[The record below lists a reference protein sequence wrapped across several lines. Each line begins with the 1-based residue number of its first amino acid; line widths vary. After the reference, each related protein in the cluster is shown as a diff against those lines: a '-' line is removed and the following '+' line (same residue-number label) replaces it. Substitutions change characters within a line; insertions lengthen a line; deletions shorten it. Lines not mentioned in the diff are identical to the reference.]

1 VSESRS
7 EARNVRTQPA
17 FVFHGTRTQLTTN
30 AAAAAAAAPAAT
42 ALDAVTAAAPASAA
56 EAVRHFSER
65 RATARRCIFL
75 AQQCYCVTIQPEP
88 SAERTHD
95 MPSQQH
101 PIPSGFG
108 AQASAHEVIGDL
120 RLDDKLAIVTGGYSG
135 IGVETTRVLVAAGA
149 HVIVPARDFAK
160 AESAV
165 GALAN
170 VTIEPMDLSNPST
183 IAAFAA
189 RHVDTPL
196 HLLVNNAGLMAAP
209 LSRDARGLESQ
220 LATNHVGHFDLF
232 CQLLPALR
240 RAEGA
245 RVIAL
250 SSRGHVRSAFDF
262 NDPNFLHRRYDKM
275 VAYGQSKTANILFAV
290 EADRRYAADG
300 IRAYALHPGAIL
312 DTDLAR
318 HYDPAELELVIERA
332 RRIGSFK
339 TVEQGAATTIF
350 CATSPML
357 ADIGGVYCENCDIA
371 AIKSDGDDGV
381 RPYAIDPEAAQ
392 RLWTW
397 TERAIA

>member
-1 VSESRS
+1 MSSW
-7 EARNVRTQPA
+7 
-17 FVFHGTRTQLTTN
+17 
-30 AAAAAAAAPAAT
+30 
-42 ALDAVTAAAPASAA
+42 
-56 EAVRHFSER
+56 
-65 RATARRCIFL
+65 
-75 AQQCYCVTIQPEP
+75 
-88 SAERTHD
+88 
-95 MPSQQH
+95 QH

-108 AQASAHEVIGDL
+108 AQTTASGVLGDL
-120 RLDDKLAIVTGGYSG
+120 RLDGKRAIVTGGYAG
-135 IGVETTRVLVAAGA
+135 IGVETTRILAAAGA
-149 HVIVPARDFAK
+149 HVIVPARDVAK
-160 AESAV
+160 AQRAV
-165 GALAN
+165 GALSN
-170 VTIEPMDLSNPST
+170 VTIEQMDLSSPST

-196 HLLVNNAGLMAAP
+196 HLLVNNAGIMAAP

-232 CQLLPALR
+232 QRLLPALR
-240 RAEGA
+240 RARGA

-262 NDPNFLHRRYDKM
+262 DDPSFLHRPYDKM
-275 VAYGQSKTANILFAV
+275 IAYGQSKTANILFAV
-290 EADRRYAADG
+290 EADRRYAAEG
-300 IRAYALHPGAIL
+300 IRAFALHPGAIL

-350 CATSPML
+350 CATSPLL
-357 ADIGGVYCENCDIA
+357 ADLGGVYCENCDIA
-371 AIKSDGDDGV
+371 AVKSDGDDGV

-397 TERAIA
+397 SERALAKNPD